1 MMFDNHSCSRTAK
14 TPVERTIYFRLQKQK
29 NGSNFSF
36 YDFLLEMEKKT
47 IPLNSHPRSLISL
60 IAEVLKRRSRIQM
73 KKIFP

>member
-1 MMFDNHSCSRTAK
+1 MMFDNHSCRRTAK
-14 TPVERTIYFRLQKQK
+14 TRVERTIYFHLQKQK
-29 NGSNFSF
+29 NASNFSF
-36 YDFLLEMEKKT
+36 DDSLLEMEKKT